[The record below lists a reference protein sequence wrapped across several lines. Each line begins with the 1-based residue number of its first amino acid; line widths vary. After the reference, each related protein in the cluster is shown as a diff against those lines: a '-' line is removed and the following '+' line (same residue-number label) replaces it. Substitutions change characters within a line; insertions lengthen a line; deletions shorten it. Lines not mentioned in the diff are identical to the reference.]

1 MMTASEICD
10 KLYTAY
16 GQPRWWSDDPY
27 IVMVQSVL
35 VQSTSWLSVEKV
47 TDTMSELLTPEYVL
61 GIKTE
66 ELEDLIRHVVF
77 AEVNHS

>member
-1 MMTASEICD
+1 
-10 KLYTAY
+10 
-16 GQPRWWSDDPY
+16 
-27 IVMVQSVL
+27 MVQAIL
-35 VQSTSWLSVEKV
+35 VQNTSWSSVEKV